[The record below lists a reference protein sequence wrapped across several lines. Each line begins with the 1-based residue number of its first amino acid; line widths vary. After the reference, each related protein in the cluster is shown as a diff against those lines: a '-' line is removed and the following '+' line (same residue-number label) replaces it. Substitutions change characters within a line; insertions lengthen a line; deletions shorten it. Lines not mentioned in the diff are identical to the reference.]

1 MTKYHFDLFSGSYE
15 NCCLK
20 YIVGVRKSM
29 RRNIESYR
37 VQETDGG
44 CNIPAIV
51 WVCFFNQAHKT
62 QSLGKLEVMIPVT
75 LGCLAAITQQ
85 FNSHGCRDMYVFF
98 SFFVFW
104 SPNSFKLKRSKTLC
118 ADPRQNWVQQLMQ
131 KIDGKKTG
139 PK

>member
-1 MTKYHFDLFSGSYE
+1 METQHSAMKFQILVLILLWACMYPSVAQSFPYE

-37 VQETDGG
+37 VQEKDRG

-51 WVCFFNQAHKT
+51 
-62 QSLGKLEVMIPVT
+62 
-75 LGCLAAITQQ
+75 
-85 FNSHGCRDMYVFF
+85 
-98 SFFVFW
+98 
-104 SPNSFKLKRSKTLC
+104 FKLKKSKTLC

-131 KIDGKKTG
+131 KIDGKKNRH
-139 PK
+139 

>member
-1 MTKYHFDLFSGSYE
+1 METQHSAMKFQILVLILLLACMYPSVAQGSYE

-51 WVCFFNQAHKT
+51 
-62 QSLGKLEVMIPVT
+62 
-75 LGCLAAITQQ
+75 
-85 FNSHGCRDMYVFF
+85 
-98 SFFVFW
+98 
-104 SPNSFKLKRSKTLC
+104 FKLKRSKTLC